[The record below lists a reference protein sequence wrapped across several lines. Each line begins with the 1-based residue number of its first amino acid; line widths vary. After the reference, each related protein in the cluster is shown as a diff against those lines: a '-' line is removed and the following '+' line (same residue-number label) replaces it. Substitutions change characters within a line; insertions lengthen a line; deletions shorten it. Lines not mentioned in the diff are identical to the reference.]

1 MADTGFLFPGTAV
14 GNRTIS
20 GSDDDWSDPDNIKAD
35 DAAIAQ
41 VVIGAAGETSSGLS
55 ASNFD
60 FSGIPAGSTIDG
72 IEVQV
77 GDYLVDTVAGIPA
90 WDVVKLVLADD
101 SDGSENKLGE
111 LATWSTSP
119 KTDQAG
125 GASDKWGETIDLS
138 DVQDVDWGFFVGVRG
153 LISATTFDIDFM
165 QMKVYYTDATPNI
178 TDVDG
183 DETWDD
189 GDTGL
194 VITGTNFV

>member
-20 GSDDDWSDPDNIKAD
+20 GGDVNWVNPDNIKAD
-35 DAAIAQ
+35 DTSMATAN
-41 VVIGAAGETSSGLS
+41 VSSGSPNTNGLA

-60 FSGIPAGSTIDG
+60 FSGVAGTIDG

-77 GDYLVDTVAGIPA
+77 GDYSVGIA
-90 WDVVKLVLADD
+90 DDADWAVGKLILADD
-101 SDGSENKLGE
+101 SDGGTSKHTA
-111 LATWSTSP
+111 LADFTISDQ
-119 KTDQAG
+119 TDQMG
-125 GASDKWGETIDLS
+125 GASDLWDETIGVS
-138 DVQDVDWGFFVGVRG
+138 DVQDVDWGFFVG
-153 LISATTFDIDFM
+153 LDWISATIVLVNIDFM
-165 QMKVYYTDATPNI
+165 QMKVYYTPISI

-194 VITGTNFV
+194 VITGTGFV